1 MFDHGYKQGDTFTL
15 YMPDSP
21 EKHVLTLAAAKSG
34 IKISEIDSN
43 ITDIPQLR
51 EALKIANP
59 TVIYF
64 FPTKNDVNYAKL
76 LRKAI
81 PEFYHCK
88 TFYFCFD
95 LFLMFLF
102 LDDDSEG
109 QQFHSKHFKNLR
121 LFVHCGADLLFG
133 AQSFQNLFLPDPPV
147 SYVEAALP
155 TLNDEAP
162 FYTRI
167 AKGSNG
173 LQVTGPIA
181 LGKVLEL
188 PNFTLLNKLLAKEH
202 IEFDC

>member
-88 TFYFCFD
+88 SFYVCLD
-95 LFLMFLF
+95 LFFY
-102 LDDDSEG
+102 
-109 QQFHSKHFKNLR
+109 
-121 LFVHCGADLLFG
+121 
-133 AQSFQNLFLPDPPV
+133 V
-147 SYVEAALP
+147 SI
-155 TLNDEAP
+155 
-162 FYTRI
+162 FRWW
-167 AKGSNG
+167 
-173 LQVTGPIA
+173 
-181 LGKVLEL
+181 
-188 PNFTLLNKLLAKEH
+188 
-202 IEFDC
+202 